1 MNQCIRVLLVDDH
14 AVVREGYRRLLE
26 ATHRIN
32 VVAEA
37 GNGEDAYQR
46 FLEFV
51 PDVTVMDISLPG
63 IGGLEVLRRI
73 LSRQVS
79 ARVLMFSMHDD
90 PIFVARALDGGAQ
103 GYLTKASAPEMM
115 VDAVTAIAG
124 GHRFIGADV
133 AGKLDAMRSGAELG
147 KLDPLTEREFEVL
160 RLLVDGRTVAEIGEL
175 MCLSSKTVSNY
186 QTSIRQK
193 TGAETPMQ
201 LLRVALS
208 SGLINAAALSAH
220 TSLPAGE

>member
-1 MNQCIRVLLVDDH
+1 MSALIRVLLVDDH

-26 ATHRIN
+26 ATQRIA

-37 GNGEDAYQR
+37 GNGEEAYQR
-46 FLEFV
+46 FLEFS

-63 IGGLEVLRRI
+63 IGGLEALRRI
-73 LSRQVS
+73 LSRQAS
-79 ARVLMFSMHDD
+79 ARVLMFSMHED
-90 PIFVARALDGGAQ
+90 PIFVSRALDGGAY

-133 AGKLDAMRSGAELG
+133 AGKLNVMRSATELG

-160 RLLVDGRTVAEIGEL
+160 RLLVDGRAVAEIAEL

-201 LLRVALS
+201 LLRLALA
-208 SGLINAAALSAH
+208 SGMISA
-220 TSLPAGE
+220 TTLNQ

>member
-1 MNQCIRVLLVDDH
+1 MSALIRVLLVDDH

-26 ATHRIN
+26 ATQRIA

-37 GNGEDAYQR
+37 GNGEEAYQR
-46 FLEFV
+46 FLEFS

-63 IGGLEVLRRI
+63 IGGLEALRRI
-73 LSRQVS
+73 LSRQAS
-79 ARVLMFSMHDD
+79 ARVLMFSMHED
-90 PIFVARALDGGAQ
+90 PIFVSRALDGGAY

-133 AGKLDAMRSGAELG
+133 AGKLNVMRSATELG

-160 RLLVDGRTVAEIGEL
+160 RLLVDGRAVAEIAEL

-201 LLRVALS
+201 LLRLALAN
-208 SGLINAAALSAH
+208 GMISA
-220 TSLPAGE
+220 TTLNQ

>member
-1 MNQCIRVLLVDDH
+1 MSSLIRVLLVDDH

-26 ATHRIN
+26 ATQRIA

-37 GNGEDAYQR
+37 GNGEEAYQR
-46 FLEFV
+46 FLDCT

-63 IGGLEVLRRI
+63 IGGLEALRRI
-73 LSRQVS
+73 LSRQAS
-79 ARVLMFSMHDD
+79 ARVLMFSMHED
-90 PIFVARALDGGAQ
+90 PIFVSRALDGGAY
-103 GYLTKASAPEMM
+103 GYLTKASAPELM

-133 AGKLDAMRSGAELG
+133 AGKLDLMRSGAESG

-160 RLLVDGRTVAEIGEL
+160 RLLVDGRAVAEIAEL

-201 LLRVALS
+201 LLRLALAN
-208 SGLINAAALSAH
+208 GMISAS
-220 TSLPAGE
+220 TLNQ